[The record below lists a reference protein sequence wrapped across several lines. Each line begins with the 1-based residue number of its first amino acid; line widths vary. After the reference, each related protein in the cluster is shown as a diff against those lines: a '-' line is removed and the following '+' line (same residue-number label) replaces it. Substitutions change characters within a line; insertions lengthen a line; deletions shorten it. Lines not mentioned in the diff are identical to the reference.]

1 MREFVTD
8 ESDMA
13 TEVEMRER
21 ELSITLARK
30 YKDPVEATGVCN
42 NCGENVPSPK
52 KYCDSDCAQDHHR
65 RRTNG

>member
-21 ELSITLARK
+21 QLSIDIIRSRVVEVQPNGIC
-30 YKDPVEATGVCN
+30 YNCDEPVDH
-42 NCGENVPSPK
+42 PK
-52 KYCDSDCAQDHHR
+52 KFCDSDCASDFNKR
-65 RRTNG
+65 NRK